1 MKFVTIQ
8 AAAFKSTF
16 EVLKDILNDVNIYF
30 RPDGMY
36 IVTLD
41 TARTSLI
48 DMFLSADNF
57 EEYHCEQE
65 EIVAGI
71 NISNT
76 FKLLKIITNN
86 DILSVEIN
94 SKECMDIE
102 ITSDVKKTS
111 TKFQLKLLDIN
122 ESKIEV
128 PEVKMSSVTTL
139 PSADFQRL
147 CRDMLNIGTDI
158 EITRVDNDLK
168 LRCEGDF
175 ANQQTVIKCPE
186 TSPEISG
193 LYSLRYLNIF
203 TKATSMCASVQI
215 MQEIGNKFLIL
226 KYNVANLGEL
236 KFYLATKVDEDQ
248 L

>member
-1 MKFVTIQ
+1 MRLVTIQ
-8 AAAFKSTF
+8 ASAIKSTF

-30 RPDGMY
+30 RPQGMY
-36 IVTLD
+36 VVTLD

-48 DMFLSADNF
+48 DMFLAADNF

-65 EIVAGI
+65 EIIAGI

-76 FKLLKIITNN
+76 FKLLKTITNN
-86 DILSVEIN
+86 DVLTIEIK
-94 SKECMDIE
+94 SKEFMDIE
-102 ITSDVKKTS
+102 IMSESKKTS

-122 ESKIEV
+122 ESRIEV
-128 PEVKMSSVTTL
+128 PDVTMTSVTIL

-147 CRDMLNIGTDI
+147 CRDMANIGQDI
-158 EITRVDNDLK
+158 EITRVGKELR

-175 ANQQTVIKCPE
+175 ANQE
-186 TSPEISG
+186 TSIECPDESPEMSG
-193 LYSLRYLNIF
+193 LYSLRYMNIF

-215 MQEIGNKFLIL
+215 MQEEGNRFLIL
-226 KYNVANLGEL
+226 KYNVANLGDL
-236 KFYLATKVDEDQ
+236 KFYLATKVSEDQ